1 MKETIIKFL
10 NDVIAEAGGIA
21 LVSLIL
27 IKFFG
32 RKIVDAVASKYEQVL
47 TKQLELYKSNLNDKE
62 HISKT
67 RFDKEFEIYL
77 ELSQKN
83 LTLVYD
89 VGEMTLTARAIAEN
103 SPEIT
108 EKEIE
113 EIMEKTCNALN
124 EADFSNKQYAPFIDK
139 DVYEDYHKLSE
150 LGEEIFQLFKRYTSK
165 DPDFQS
171 EFVFTYHGEE
181 YRSKQD
187 FLNAIN
193 CKQKQLSKLSDEI
206 LDRLRNYLKSLD
218 VKE

>member
-124 EADFSNKQYAPFIDK
+124 EADFSNKQYAPFID
-139 DVYEDYHKLSE
+139 
-150 LGEEIFQLFKRYTSK
+150 
-165 DPDFQS
+165 
-171 EFVFTYHGEE
+171 
-181 YRSKQD
+181 
-187 FLNAIN
+187 
-193 CKQKQLSKLSDEI
+193 
-206 LDRLRNYLKSLD
+206 
-218 VKE
+218 